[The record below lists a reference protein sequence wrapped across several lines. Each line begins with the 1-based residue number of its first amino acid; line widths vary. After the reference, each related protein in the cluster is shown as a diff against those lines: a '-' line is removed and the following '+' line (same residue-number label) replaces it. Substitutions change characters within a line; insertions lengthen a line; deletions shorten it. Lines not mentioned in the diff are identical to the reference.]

1 MLYIYASPFIVLF
14 TECSS
19 LKTDHP
25 AEQPPDWLVYYDVI
39 FDPGEKSRVRLCRK
53 WQQNEAG
60 ARRLN
65 VNISGM
71 DEWYVLKFGR

>member
-1 MLYIYASPFIVLF
+1 MKRQIYTAVEISCNNFLIS
-14 TECSS
+14 T
-19 LKTDHP
+19 

-53 WQQNEAG
+53 WQQNETG

-71 DEWYVLKFGR
+71 DEWYVLKFGG